1 MTNSIGSF
9 RSILPLLL
17 FVGVFLGFGIYNNDF
32 YALPSPIAALM
43 GIVSAFFVLKGKINE
58 KIDTFLK
65 GCGDGKILT
74 MCIIYLLAGAFATVS
89 KATGSVDTIVN
100 LGLNYI
106 SPAYFPVGIFLI
118 ASFLSFASGTS
129 VGSIVTLGPIVIDLA
144 EKSGSPLGLMGAAL
158 LSGSMFGDNLSVISD
173 TTIAATQSLGCEM
186 KDKFRANFKLAL
198 PAAILA
204 VIILL
209 LIGFNQETSSMVM
222 EEKDFNIL
230 LILPY
235 LLVIALSIIGI
246 NVFVVLFSGLIFAG
260 ILGIGNGTFGV
271 MDFAKTTYEG
281 FTGMTEIFLL
291 SLLTGGLAALVEKAG
306 GINFLLR
313 NINKIINSKK
323 TALLGIGGLVTVAN
337 FCVANNT
344 IAILISGKVSKEI
357 TDKYGLKPQES
368 ASVLDIFACYVQG
381 IIPYGAQILI
391 LISLSNFKMSYL
403 DLIQNSY
410 YLHLLL
416 VITLVSIFLGKKSS
430 KTQLNTTLNKNLNGN

>member
-1 MTNSIGSF
+1 MTTTTGSF

-17 FVGVFLGFGIYNNDF
+17 FVGVFLGFGIYNDDF
-32 YALPSPIAALM
+32 YALPSPIAAFA
-43 GIVSAFFVLKGKINE
+43 GIVSAFFLLKGKVND
-58 KIDTFLK
+58 KIDIFLK

-74 MCIIYLLAGAFATVS
+74 MCMIYLLAGAFATVS

-144 EKSGSPLGLMGAAL
+144 EKSGSPLDLVGAAL
-158 LSGSMFGDNLSVISD
+158 LSGAMFGDNLSVISD
-173 TTIAATQSLGCEM
+173 TTIASTQSLGCEM

-198 PAAILA
+198 PAAIVA

-209 LIGFNQETSSMVM
+209 LIGFNQETTSVVM

-230 LILPY
+230 LVLPY
-235 LLVIALSIIGI
+235 LLVITLSIIGI
-246 NVFVVLFSGLIFAG
+246 NVFVVLFSGLLLAG
-260 ILGIGNGTFGV
+260 LLGIGTGVFGL
-271 MDFAKTTYEG
+271 MDFAQNTYEG
-281 FTGMTEIFLL
+281 FTEMTEIFLL

-313 NINKIINSKK
+313 SINKIISSKK

-357 TDKYGLKPQES
+357 TEKYGLKPQES
-368 ASVLDIFACYVQG
+368 ASILDIFACYVQG

-391 LISLSNFKMSYL
+391 LISLSHFTMGYIE
-403 DLIQNSY
+403 LIANSF

-416 VITLVSIFLGKKSS
+416 IITLVSIFLKK
-430 KTQLNTTLNKNLNGN
+430 KTTSLQPEKLSNGY

>member
-1 MTNSIGSF
+1 MTKTTGSF
-9 RSILPLLL
+9 TAIIPLLI
-17 FVGVFLGFGIYNNDF
+17 FVFVFLGAGIYNNDF
-32 YALPSPIAALM
+32 YALPSPVAALI
-43 GIVSAFFVLKGKINE
+43 GIVSAFILLKGKVNE

-89 KATGSVDTIVN
+89 KATGSVDTIVS

-106 SPAYFPVGIFLI
+106 SAEYFPVGIFVI

-144 EKSGSPLGLMGAAL
+144 EKSGSPLGLIGAAL
-158 LSGSMFGDNLSVISD
+158 LSGAIFGDNLSVISD
-173 TTIAATQSLGCEM
+173 TTIAATQSMGCDM

-198 PAAILA
+198 PAALVAILIF
-204 VIILL
+204 V
-209 LIGFNQETSSMVM
+209 LIGFNQEPTSVIM
-222 EEKDFNIL
+222 EQKDFNFM

-246 NVFVVLFSGLIFAG
+246 NVFVVLFSGLLFAG
-260 ILGIGNGTFGV
+260 VIGIGYGTFGL
-271 MDFAKTTYEG
+271 MDFAKNTYEG
-281 FTGMTEIFLL
+281 FTSMTEIFLL

-313 NINKIINSKK
+313 NINKIISSKK
-323 TALLGIGGLVTVAN
+323 TALLGIGGLVSVAN

-357 TDKYGLKPQES
+357 TDKYELKPQES

-391 LISLSNFKMSYL
+391 LISLSNFKMSYT
-403 DLIQNSY
+403 DLVLNSF

-416 VITLVSIFLGKKSS
+416 VITLGSIIFKSTKKL
-430 KTQLNTTLNKNLNGN
+430 TFNKS

>member
-1 MTNSIGSF
+1 MTKTNGTF
-9 RSILPLLL
+9 LSILPLLL
-17 FVGVFLGFGIYNNDF
+17 FVGIFLGFGIYNQDF
-32 YALPSPIAALM
+32 YALPSPIAALI
-43 GIVSAFFVLKGKINE
+43 GIVSAFVLLKGKVNE

-106 SPAYFPVGIFLI
+106 SAAYFPVGIFVI

-144 EKSGSPLGLMGAAL
+144 EKSGSPLGLIGAAL
-158 LSGSMFGDNLSVISD
+158 LSGAMFGDNLSVISD

-186 KDKFRANFKLAL
+186 KDKFRVNFKLAF
-198 PAAILA
+198 PAAIIA
-204 VIILL
+204 IVILVV
-209 LIGFNQETSSMVM
+209 IGFSQETSAVPL
-222 EEKDFNIL
+222 EQKDYNFI

-246 NVFVVLFSGLIFAG
+246 NVFVVLFSGLLFAG
-260 ILGIGNGTFGV
+260 VLGMGYGTFGL
-271 MDFAKTTYEG
+271 MDFAKSSYEG
-281 FTGMTEIFLL
+281 FTSMTEIFLL

-357 TDKYGLKPQES
+357 TEKYGLKPQES
-368 ASVLDIFACYVQG
+368 AYVLDIFACYVQG

-391 LISLSNFKMSYL
+391 LISLSNFKMSYT
-403 DLIQNSY
+403 DLILNSF

-416 VITLVSIFLGKKSS
+416 VITLISIFFRS
-430 KTQLNTTLNKNLNGN
+430 KNN

>member
-1 MTNSIGSF
+1 MTKTNGSVL
-9 RSILPLLL
+9 SILPLLL
-17 FVGVFLGFGIYNNDF
+17 FVIVFLGAGIYNNDF
-32 YALPSPIAALM
+32 YALPSPIAALI
-43 GIVSAFFVLKGKINE
+43 GIVSAFVLLKGKVNE

-106 SPAYFPVGIFLI
+106 SPEYFPVGIFVI

-129 VGSIVTLGPIVIDLA
+129 VGSIVTLGPIVIDIA
-144 EKSGSPLGLMGAAL
+144 EKSGSPLGLIGAAL
-158 LSGSMFGDNLSVISD
+158 LSGAIFGDNLSVISD
-173 TTIAATQSLGCEM
+173 TTIAATQSMGCDM

-198 PAAILA
+198 PAAIIA
-204 VIILL
+204 IIILVV
-209 LIGFNQETSSMVM
+209 IGFNQETTAVVM
-222 EEKDFNIL
+222 EQKDFNFV

-235 LLVIALSIIGI
+235 LLVIALSIVGL
-246 NVFVVLFSGLIFAG
+246 NVFVVLFSGLLFAG
-260 ILGIGNGTFGV
+260 ILGMGFGTFGL
-271 MDFAKTTYEG
+271 MDFAKNTYEG
-281 FTGMTEIFLL
+281 FTSMTEIFLL

-313 NINKIINSKK
+313 NISKIISSKK
-323 TALLGIGGLVTVAN
+323 TALLGIGGLVSVAN

-357 TDKYGLKPQES
+357 TDNYELKPQES

-381 IIPYGAQILI
+381 IIPYGAQILL
-391 LISLSNFKMSYL
+391 LISLSNFKMSYS
-403 DLIQNSY
+403 DLVLNSF

-416 VITLVSIFLGKKSS
+416 VITLGSIIFRTTS
-430 KTQLNTTLNKNLNGN
+430 KLTLNKSTI

>member
-1 MTNSIGSF
+1 MTKTNGSF
-9 RSILPLLL
+9 TAIIPLLI
-17 FVGVFLGFGIYNNDF
+17 FVFVFLGAGIYNDDF
-32 YALPSPIAALM
+32 YALPSPVAALT
-43 GIVSAFFVLKGKINE
+43 GIVSAFILLKGKENQ

-106 SPAYFPVGIFLI
+106 SSEYFPVGIFVI

-144 EKSGSPLGLMGAAL
+144 EKSGSPLGLIGAAL
-158 LSGSMFGDNLSVISD
+158 LSGAIFGDNLSVISD
-173 TTIAATQSLGCEM
+173 TTIAATQSMGCDM

-198 PAAILA
+198 PAALMAILIF
-204 VIILL
+204 V
-209 LIGFNQETSSMVM
+209 LIGFNQEPTSVVM
-222 EEKDFNIL
+222 EQKDFNFM

-235 LLVIALSIIGI
+235 LLVITLSIIGI
-246 NVFVVLFSGLIFAG
+246 NVFVVLFSGLLFAG
-260 ILGIGNGTFGV
+260 VLGMGYGTFGL
-271 MDFAKTTYEG
+271 MDFAKNTYEG
-281 FTGMTEIFLL
+281 FTSMTEIFLL

-313 NINKIINSKK
+313 NINKIISSKK
-323 TALLGIGGLVTVAN
+323 TALLGIGGLVSVAN

-357 TDKYGLKPQES
+357 TDKYELKPQES

-391 LISLSNFKMSYL
+391 LISLSNFKMSYT
-403 DLIQNSY
+403 DLVLNSF

-416 VITLVSIFLGKKSS
+416 VITLGSIIFKSTKKLTLS
-430 KTQLNTTLNKNLNGN
+430 KTTL

>member
-1 MTNSIGSF
+1 MTKTNGSVL
-9 RSILPLLL
+9 SILPLLL
-17 FVGVFLGFGIYNNDF
+17 FVIVFLGAGIYNNDF
-32 YALPSPIAALM
+32 YALPSPIAALI
-43 GIVSAFFVLKGKINE
+43 GIVSAFVLLKGKVNE

-106 SPAYFPVGIFLI
+106 SPEYFPVGIFVI

-144 EKSGSPLGLMGAAL
+144 EKSGSPLGLIGAAL
-158 LSGSMFGDNLSVISD
+158 LSGAIFGDNLSVISD
-173 TTIAATQSLGCEM
+173 TTIAATQSMGCDM

-198 PAAILA
+198 PAAIIA
-204 VIILL
+204 IIILVA
-209 LIGFNQETSSMVM
+209 IGFNQETTAVVM
-222 EEKDFNIL
+222 EQKDFNFV

-235 LLVIALSIIGI
+235 LLVIALSIIGL
-246 NVFVVLFSGLIFAG
+246 NVFVVLFSGLLFAG
-260 ILGIGNGTFGV
+260 ILGMSYGTFGL
-271 MDFAKTTYEG
+271 MEFAKNTYEG
-281 FTGMTEIFLL
+281 FSSMTEIFLL

-313 NINKIINSKK
+313 NISKIISSKK
-323 TALLGIGGLVTVAN
+323 TALLGIGGLVSVAN

-357 TDKYGLKPQES
+357 TDNYELKPQES

-381 IIPYGAQILI
+381 IIPYGAQILL
-391 LISLSNFKMSYL
+391 LISLSNFKMSYT
-403 DLIQNSY
+403 DLVLNSF

-416 VITLVSIFLGKKSS
+416 VITLGSIIFRTTKEF
-430 KTQLNTTLNKNLNGN
+430 TLNKSTI

>member
-1 MTNSIGSF
+1 MTKTNGSF
-9 RSILPLLL
+9 TAIIPLLI
-17 FVGVFLGFGIYNNDF
+17 FVFVFLGAGIYNNDF
-32 YALPSPIAALM
+32 YALPSPVAALI
-43 GIVSAFFVLKGKINE
+43 GIVSAFILLKGKVNE

-106 SPAYFPVGIFLI
+106 SAEYFPVGIFVI

-144 EKSGSPLGLMGAAL
+144 EKSGSPLGLIGAAL
-158 LSGSMFGDNLSVISD
+158 LSGAIFGDNLSVISD
-173 TTIAATQSLGCEM
+173 TTIAATQSMGCDM

-198 PAAILA
+198 PAALVAILIF
-204 VIILL
+204 V
-209 LIGFNQETSSMVM
+209 LIGFNQEPTSVVM
-222 EEKDFNIL
+222 EQKDFNFM

-235 LLVIALSIIGI
+235 LLVITLSIIGI
-246 NVFVVLFSGLIFAG
+246 NVFVVLFSVLLFAG
-260 ILGIGNGTFGV
+260 VLGIGYGTFGL
-271 MDFAKTTYEG
+271 MEFAKNTYEG
-281 FTGMTEIFLL
+281 FTSMTEIFLL

-313 NINKIINSKK
+313 NINKIISSKK
-323 TALLGIGGLVTVAN
+323 TALLGIGGLVSVAN

-357 TDKYGLKPQES
+357 TDKYELKPQES

-391 LISLSNFKMSYL
+391 LISLSNFKMSYT
-403 DLIQNSY
+403 DLVLNSF

-416 VITLVSIFLGKKSS
+416 VITLGSIIFKNTKKLTLS
-430 KTQLNTTLNKNLNGN
+430 KTKI

>member
-1 MTNSIGSF
+1 MTKTHGTF
-9 RSILPLLL
+9 LSILPLLL
-17 FVGVFLGFGIYNNDF
+17 FVGIFLGFGIYNQDF
-32 YALPSPIAALM
+32 YALPSPIAALI
-43 GIVSAFFVLKGKINE
+43 GIVSAFVLLKGKVNE

-106 SPAYFPVGIFLI
+106 SAAYFPVGIFVI

-144 EKSGSPLGLMGAAL
+144 EKSGSPLGLIGAAL
-158 LSGSMFGDNLSVISD
+158 LSGAMFGDNLSVISD
-173 TTIAATQSLGCEM
+173 TTIAATQSLGCKM
-186 KDKFRANFKLAL
+186 KDKFRVNFKLAF
-198 PAAILA
+198 PAAIIA
-204 VIILL
+204 IVILIA
-209 LIGFNQETSSMVM
+209 IGFSQETSAVPL
-222 EEKDFNIL
+222 EQKDYNFI

-246 NVFVVLFSGLIFAG
+246 NVFVVLFSGLLFAG
-260 ILGIGNGTFGV
+260 VLGMGYGTFGL
-271 MDFAKTTYEG
+271 MDFAKSSYEG
-281 FTGMTEIFLL
+281 FTSMTEIFLL

-357 TDKYGLKPQES
+357 TEKYGLKPQES

-391 LISLSNFKMSYL
+391 LISLSNFKMSYT
-403 DLIQNSY
+403 DLILNSF

-416 VITLVSIFLGKKSS
+416 VITLISIFFRS
-430 KTQLNTTLNKNLNGN
+430 KNN

>member
-1 MTNSIGSF
+1 MTKTNGSF
-9 RSILPLLL
+9 TAIIPLLI
-17 FVGVFLGFGIYNNDF
+17 FVFVFLGAGIYNNDF
-32 YALPSPIAALM
+32 YALPSPVAALI
-43 GIVSAFFVLKGKINE
+43 GIVSAFILLKGKVNE

-106 SPAYFPVGIFLI
+106 SAEYFPVGILVI

-144 EKSGSPLGLMGAAL
+144 EKSGSPLGLIGAAL
-158 LSGSMFGDNLSVISD
+158 LSGAIFGDNLSVISD
-173 TTIAATQSLGCEM
+173 TTIAATQSMGCDM

-198 PAAILA
+198 PAALVAILIF
-204 VIILL
+204 V
-209 LIGFNQETSSMVM
+209 LIGFNQEPTSVIM
-222 EEKDFNIL
+222 EQKDFNFM

-235 LLVIALSIIGI
+235 LLVITLSIIGI
-246 NVFVVLFSGLIFAG
+246 NVFVVLFSGLLFAG
-260 ILGIGNGTFGV
+260 VLGIGYGTFGL
-271 MDFAKTTYEG
+271 MDFAKNTYEG
-281 FTGMTEIFLL
+281 FTSMTEIFLL

-313 NINKIINSKK
+313 NINKIISSKK
-323 TALLGIGGLVTVAN
+323 TALLGIGGLVSVAN

-357 TDKYGLKPQES
+357 TDKYELKPQES

-391 LISLSNFKMSYL
+391 LISLSNFKMSYT
-403 DLIQNSY
+403 DLVLNSF

-416 VITLVSIFLGKKSS
+416 VITLGSIIFKSTKKL
-430 KTQLNTTLNKNLNGN
+430 TFNKS

>member
-1 MTNSIGSF
+1 MTKTNGTF
-9 RSILPLLL
+9 LSILPLLL
-17 FVGVFLGFGIYNNDF
+17 FVGIFLGFGIYNQDF
-32 YALPSPIAALM
+32 YALPSPIAALI
-43 GIVSAFFVLKGKINE
+43 GIVSAFVLLKGKVNE

-106 SPAYFPVGIFLI
+106 SAAYFPVGIFVI

-144 EKSGSPLGLMGAAL
+144 EKSGSPLGLIGAAL
-158 LSGSMFGDNLSVISD
+158 LSGAMFGDNLSVISD

-186 KDKFRANFKLAL
+186 KDKFRVNFKLAL
-198 PAAILA
+198 PAAIIA
-204 VIILL
+204 IVILIT
-209 LIGFNQETSSMVM
+209 IGFSQETSAVPL
-222 EEKDFNIL
+222 EQKDYNFI

-246 NVFVVLFSGLIFAG
+246 NVFVVLFSGLLFAG
-260 ILGIGNGTFGV
+260 VLGMGYGTFGL
-271 MDFAKTTYEG
+271 MDFAKSSYEG
-281 FTGMTEIFLL
+281 FTSMTEIFLL

-357 TDKYGLKPQES
+357 TEKYGLKPQES

-391 LISLSNFKMSYL
+391 LISLSNFKMSYT
-403 DLIQNSY
+403 DLILNSF

-416 VITLVSIFLGKKSS
+416 VITLISIFFRS
-430 KTQLNTTLNKNLNGN
+430 KNN

>member
-1 MTNSIGSF
+1 MI
-9 RSILPLLL
+9 
-17 FVGVFLGFGIYNNDF
+17 
-32 YALPSPIAALM
+32 
-43 GIVSAFFVLKGKINE
+43 GIVSAFVLLKGKVNE

-106 SPAYFPVGIFLI
+106 SAAYFPVGIFVI

-129 VGSIVTLGPIVIDLA
+129 VGSIVSLGPIVIDLA
-144 EKSGSPLGLMGAAL
+144 EKSGSPLGLIGAAL
-158 LSGSMFGDNLSVISD
+158 LSGAMFGDNLSVISD

-186 KDKFRANFKLAL
+186 KDKFRVNFKLAL
-198 PAAILA
+198 PAAIIA
-204 VIILL
+204 IVILVA
-209 LIGFNQETSSMVM
+209 IGFSQETSAVPL
-222 EEKDFNIL
+222 EQKDYNFI

-246 NVFVVLFSGLIFAG
+246 NVFVVLFSGLLFAG
-260 ILGIGNGTFGV
+260 VLGMGYGTFGL
-271 MDFAKTTYEG
+271 MDFAKSSYEG
-281 FTGMTEIFLL
+281 FTSMTEIFLL

-313 NINKIINSKK
+313 NINKIISSKK

-357 TDKYGLKPQES
+357 TEKYGLKPQES

-391 LISLSNFKMSYL
+391 LISLSNFKMSYT
-403 DLIQNSY
+403 DLILNSF

-416 VITLVSIFLGKKSS
+416 VITLISIFFRS
-430 KTQLNTTLNKNLNGN
+430 KNN

>member
-1 MTNSIGSF
+1 MTKTNGTF
-9 RSILPLLL
+9 LSILPLLL
-17 FVGVFLGFGIYNNDF
+17 FVGIFLGFGIYNQDF
-32 YALPSPIAALM
+32 YALPSPIAALI
-43 GIVSAFFVLKGKINE
+43 GIVSAFVLLKGKVNE

-106 SPAYFPVGIFLI
+106 SAAYFPVGIFVI

-144 EKSGSPLGLMGAAL
+144 EKSGSPLGLIGAAL
-158 LSGSMFGDNLSVISD
+158 LSGAMFGDNLSVISD

-186 KDKFRANFKLAL
+186 KDKFRVNFKLAL
-198 PAAILA
+198 PAAIIA
-204 VIILL
+204 IVILIT
-209 LIGFNQETSSMVM
+209 IGFSQETSAVPL
-222 EEKDFNIL
+222 EQKDYNFI

-246 NVFVVLFSGLIFAG
+246 NVFVVLFSGLLFAG
-260 ILGIGNGTFGV
+260 VLGMGYGTFGL
-271 MDFAKTTYEG
+271 MDFAKSSYEG
-281 FTGMTEIFLL
+281 FTSMTEIFLL

-313 NINKIINSKK
+313 NINKIISSKK

-357 TDKYGLKPQES
+357 TEKYGLKPQES

-391 LISLSNFKMSYL
+391 LISLSNFKMSYT
-403 DLIQNSY
+403 DLILNSF

-416 VITLVSIFLGKKSS
+416 VITLISIFFRS
-430 KTQLNTTLNKNLNGN
+430 KNN

>member
-1 MTNSIGSF
+1 MTKTNGSF
-9 RSILPLLL
+9 TAIIPLLI
-17 FVGVFLGFGIYNNDF
+17 FVFIFLGAGIYNNDF
-32 YALPSPIAALM
+32 YALPSPIAALI
-43 GIVSAFFVLKGKINE
+43 GIVSAFILLKGKVNQ

-106 SPAYFPVGIFLI
+106 SAAYFPVGIFVI

-144 EKSGSPLGLMGAAL
+144 EKSGSPLGLIGSAL
-158 LSGSMFGDNLSVISD
+158 LSGAIFGDNLSVISD
-173 TTIAATQSLGCEM
+173 TTIAATQSMGCDM

-198 PAAILA
+198 PAALMAILIF
-204 VIILL
+204 V
-209 LIGFNQETSSMVM
+209 LIGFNQEPTSVIM
-222 EEKDFNIL
+222 EQKDFNFM

-235 LLVIALSIIGI
+235 LLVITLSIIGI
-246 NVFVVLFSGLIFAG
+246 NVFVVLFSGLLFAG
-260 ILGIGNGTFGV
+260 VLGMGYGTFGL
-271 MDFAKTTYEG
+271 MDFAKNTYEG
-281 FTGMTEIFLL
+281 FTSMTEIFLL

-313 NINKIINSKK
+313 NINKIISSKK
-323 TALLGIGGLVTVAN
+323 TALLGIGGLVSVAN

-357 TDKYGLKPQES
+357 TDKYQLKPQES

-391 LISLSNFKMSYL
+391 LISLSNFKMSYT
-403 DLIQNSY
+403 DLVLNSF

-416 VITLVSIFLGKKSS
+416 VITLGSIIFKSTKKL
-430 KTQLNTTLNKNLNGN
+430 TFNKSTI

>member
-1 MTNSIGSF
+1 MTKTHGTF
-9 RSILPLLL
+9 LSILPLLL
-17 FVGVFLGFGIYNNDF
+17 FVGIFLGFGIYNQDF
-32 YALPSPIAALM
+32 YALPSPIAALI
-43 GIVSAFFVLKGKINE
+43 GIVSAFVLLKGKVNE

-106 SPAYFPVGIFLI
+106 SAAYFPVGIFVI

-144 EKSGSPLGLMGAAL
+144 EKSGSPLGLIGAAL
-158 LSGSMFGDNLSVISD
+158 LSGAMFGDNLSVISD

-186 KDKFRANFKLAL
+186 KDKFRVNFKLAF
-198 PAAILA
+198 PAAIIA
-204 VIILL
+204 IVILVA
-209 LIGFNQETSSMVM
+209 IGFNQETSAVPL
-222 EEKDFNIL
+222 EQKDYNFI

-246 NVFVVLFSGLIFAG
+246 NVFVVLFSGLLFAG
-260 ILGIGNGTFGV
+260 VLGMGYGTFGL
-271 MDFAKTTYEG
+271 MDFAKSSYEG
-281 FTGMTEIFLL
+281 FTSMTEIFLL

-357 TDKYGLKPQES
+357 TEKYGLKPQES

-391 LISLSNFKMSYL
+391 LISLSNFKMSYT
-403 DLIQNSY
+403 DLILNSF

-416 VITLVSIFLGKKSS
+416 VITLISIFFRS
-430 KTQLNTTLNKNLNGN
+430 KNN

>member
-1 MTNSIGSF
+1 MTKTNGTF
-9 RSILPLLL
+9 LSILPLLL
-17 FVGVFLGFGIYNNDF
+17 FVGIFLGFGIYNQDF
-32 YALPSPIAALM
+32 YALPSPIAALI
-43 GIVSAFFVLKGKINE
+43 GIVSAFVLLKGKVNE

-106 SPAYFPVGIFLI
+106 SAAYFPVGIFVI

-144 EKSGSPLGLMGAAL
+144 EKSGSPLGLIGAAL
-158 LSGSMFGDNLSVISD
+158 LSGAMFGDNLSVISD

-186 KDKFRANFKLAL
+186 KDKFRVNFKLAF
-198 PAAILA
+198 PAAIIA
-204 VIILL
+204 IVILVA
-209 LIGFNQETSSMVM
+209 IGFSQETSAVPL
-222 EEKDFNIL
+222 EQKDYNFI

-246 NVFVVLFSGLIFAG
+246 NVFVVLFSGLLFAG
-260 ILGIGNGTFGV
+260 VLGMGYGTFGL
-271 MDFAKTTYEG
+271 MDFAKSSYEG
-281 FTGMTEIFLL
+281 FTSMTEIFLL

-313 NINKIINSKK
+313 NINKIISSKK

-357 TDKYGLKPQES
+357 TEKYGLKPQES

-391 LISLSNFKMSYL
+391 LISLSNFKMSYT
-403 DLIQNSY
+403 DLILNSF

-416 VITLVSIFLGKKSS
+416 VITLISIFFRS
-430 KTQLNTTLNKNLNGN
+430 KNN

>member
-1 MTNSIGSF
+1 MTKTHGTF
-9 RSILPLLL
+9 LSILPLLL
-17 FVGVFLGFGIYNNDF
+17 FVGIFLGFGIYNQDF
-32 YALPSPIAALM
+32 YALPSPIAALI
-43 GIVSAFFVLKGKINE
+43 GIVSAFVLLKGKVNE

-106 SPAYFPVGIFLI
+106 SAAYFPVGIFVI

-144 EKSGSPLGLMGAAL
+144 EKSGSPLGLIGAAL
-158 LSGSMFGDNLSVISD
+158 LSGAMFGDNLSVISD

-186 KDKFRANFKLAL
+186 KDKFRVNFKLAF
-198 PAAILA
+198 PAAIIA
-204 VIILL
+204 IVILVA
-209 LIGFNQETSSMVM
+209 IGFSQETSAVPL
-222 EEKDFNIL
+222 EQKDYNFI

-246 NVFVVLFSGLIFAG
+246 NVFVVLFSGLLFAG
-260 ILGIGNGTFGV
+260 VLGMGYGTFGL
-271 MDFAKTTYEG
+271 MDFAKSSYEG
-281 FTGMTEIFLL
+281 FTSMTEIFLL

-357 TDKYGLKPQES
+357 TEKYGLKPQES

-391 LISLSNFKMSYL
+391 LISLSNFKMSYT
-403 DLIQNSY
+403 DLILNSF

-416 VITLVSIFLGKKSS
+416 VVTLISIFFRS
-430 KTQLNTTLNKNLNGN
+430 KNN

>member
-1 MTNSIGSF
+1 MTKTNGTF
-9 RSILPLLL
+9 LSILPLLL
-17 FVGVFLGFGIYNNDF
+17 FVGIFLGFGIYNQDF
-32 YALPSPIAALM
+32 YALPSPIAALI
-43 GIVSAFFVLKGKINE
+43 GIVSAFVLLKGKVNE

-106 SPAYFPVGIFLI
+106 SAAYFPVGIFVI

-144 EKSGSPLGLMGAAL
+144 EKSGSPLGLIGAAL
-158 LSGSMFGDNLSVISD
+158 LSGAMFGDNLSVISD

-186 KDKFRANFKLAL
+186 KDKFRVNFKLAF
-198 PAAILA
+198 PAAIIA
-204 VIILL
+204 IVILVA
-209 LIGFNQETSSMVM
+209 IGFSQETSAVPL
-222 EEKDFNIL
+222 EQKDYNFI

-235 LLVIALSIIGI
+235 LLVIAFSIIGI
-246 NVFVVLFSGLIFAG
+246 NVFVVLFSGLLFAG
-260 ILGIGNGTFGV
+260 VLGMGYGTFGL
-271 MDFAKTTYEG
+271 MDFAKSSYEG
-281 FTGMTEIFLL
+281 FTSMTEIFLL

-313 NINKIINSKK
+313 NINKIISSKK

-357 TDKYGLKPQES
+357 TEKYGLKPQES

-391 LISLSNFKMSYL
+391 LISLSNFKMSYT
-403 DLIQNSY
+403 DLILNSF

-416 VITLVSIFLGKKSS
+416 VITLISIFFRS
-430 KTQLNTTLNKNLNGN
+430 KNN

>member
-1 MTNSIGSF
+1 MTKTTGSF
-9 RSILPLLL
+9 NSILPLLI
-17 FVGVFLGFGIYNNDF
+17 FVAVFLGFGIYNQDF
-32 YALPSPIAALM
+32 YALPAPIAALI
-43 GIVSAFFVLKGKINE
+43 GIVSAFVVLKGKVNE
-58 KIDTFLK
+58 KTDTFLK

-106 SPAYFPVGIFLI
+106 SPAYFPMGIFVI
-118 ASFLSFASGTS
+118 GSFLSFASGTS

-158 LSGSMFGDNLSVISD
+158 LSGAMFGDNLSVISD

-186 KDKFRANFKLAL
+186 KDKFKTNFKLAL
-198 PAAILA
+198 PAAVIA
-204 VIILL
+204 IIILII
-209 LIGFNQETSSMVM
+209 IGFNQETTAVAM
-222 EEKDFNIL
+222 EQKDFNFV

-235 LLVIALSIIGI
+235 LFVITLSVIGI
-246 NVFVVLFSGLIFAG
+246 NVFVVLFSGLLFAG
-260 ILGIGNGTFGV
+260 LLGMGYGTFGV
-271 MDFAKTTYEG
+271 MDFAKNTYEG

-291 SLLTGGLAALVEKAG
+291 SLLTGGLAALVEKSG

-313 NINKIINSKK
+313 NISKIICSKK
-323 TALLGIGGLVTVAN
+323 TALLGMGGLVSVAN

-344 IAILISGKVSKEI
+344 IAILISGKVSREI
-357 TDKYGLKPQES
+357 TEKYGLKPQES
-368 ASVLDIFACYVQG
+368 ASVLDIFACYIQG

-391 LISLSNFKMSYL
+391 LISLSNFKMSYS
-403 DLIQNSY
+403 DLVLNAF

-416 VITLVSIFLGKKSS
+416 GMTLLSIFFRKKTIELQ
-430 KTQLNTTLNKNLNGN
+430 KTTS

>member
-1 MTNSIGSF
+1 M

-17 FVGVFLGFGIYNNDF
+17 FVIVFLGAGIYNNDF
-32 YALPSPIAALM
+32 YALPSPIAALI
-43 GIVSAFFVLKGKINE
+43 GIVSAFVLLKGKVNE

-106 SPAYFPVGIFLI
+106 SPEYFPVGIFMI

-144 EKSGSPLGLMGAAL
+144 EKSGSPLGLIGAAL
-158 LSGSMFGDNLSVISD
+158 LSGAIFGDNLSVISD
-173 TTIAATQSLGCEM
+173 TTIAATQSMGCEM

-198 PAAILA
+198 PAAIIA
-204 VIILL
+204 IIILVA
-209 LIGFNQETSSMVM
+209 IGFNQETTAVVM
-222 EEKDFNIL
+222 EQKDFNFV

-235 LLVIALSIIGI
+235 LLVIALSIIGL
-246 NVFVVLFSGLIFAG
+246 NVFVVLFSGLLFAG
-260 ILGIGNGTFGV
+260 VLGMSYGTFGI
-271 MDFAKTTYEG
+271 MDFAKNTYEG
-281 FTGMTEIFLL
+281 FTSMTEIFLL

-313 NINKIINSKK
+313 NISKIINSKK
-323 TALLGIGGLVTVAN
+323 TALLGIGGLVSVAN

-357 TDKYGLKPQES
+357 TDNYGLKPQES

-381 IIPYGAQILI
+381 IIPYGAQILL
-391 LISLSNFKMSYL
+391 LISLSNFKMSYS
-403 DLIQNSY
+403 DLVLNSF

-416 VITLVSIFLGKKSS
+416 VITLGSIIFRTTKEF
-430 KTQLNTTLNKNLNGN
+430 TLNKSTI

>member
-1 MTNSIGSF
+1 MTKTTGSF
-9 RSILPLLL
+9 TAILPLLL
-17 FVGVFLGFGIYNNDF
+17 FVGVFLGFGIYNGDF
-32 YALPSPIAALM
+32 YALPSPIAALI
-43 GIVSAFFVLKGKINE
+43 GIVSAFILLKGKINE

-106 SPAYFPVGIFLI
+106 SIAYFPAGIFVI
-118 ASFLSFASGTS
+118 AAFLSFASGTS

-144 EKSGSPLGLMGAAL
+144 EKSGSPLGLIGAAL

-186 KDKFRANFKLAL
+186 KDKFKANFRLAL
-198 PAAILA
+198 PAAVVAVLIL
-204 VIILL
+204 ILM
-209 LIGFNQETSSMVM
+209 GFNQDTSSVVIAQ
-222 EEKDFNIL
+222 KDFNL
-230 LILPY
+230 WLILPY
-235 LLVIALSIIGI
+235 LLVILLSIVGV
-246 NVFVVLFSGLIFAG
+246 NVFVVLFAGLMFAG
-260 ILGIGNGTFGV
+260 ILGIADGTFGV
-271 MDFAKTTYEG
+271 MDFAKSTYEG

-306 GINFLLR
+306 GINFLLKSVNR
-313 NINKIINSKK
+313 IISSQK
-323 TALLGIGGLVTVAN
+323 TALLGIGGLVSVAN

-344 IAILISGKVSKEI
+344 ISILISGKVSKEI
-357 TDKYGLKPQES
+357 TEKYGLEPKES
-368 ASVLDIFACYVQG
+368 ASILDIFACYVQG

-391 LISLSNFKMSYL
+391 LISLSNFKMGYL
-403 DLIQNSY
+403 ELVQNAY

-416 VITLVSIFLGKKSS
+416 IITLISIFFRKKSRE
-430 KTQLNTTLNKNLNGN
+430 QNTVPAL

>member
-1 MTNSIGSF
+1 MTKTNGTF
-9 RSILPLLL
+9 LSILPLLL
-17 FVGVFLGFGIYNNDF
+17 FVGIFLGFGIYNQDF
-32 YALPSPIAALM
+32 YALPSPIAALI
-43 GIVSAFFVLKGKINE
+43 GIVSAFVLLKGKVNE

-106 SPAYFPVGIFLI
+106 SAAYFPVGIFVI

-144 EKSGSPLGLMGAAL
+144 EKSGSPLGLIGAAL
-158 LSGSMFGDNLSVISD
+158 LSGAMFGDNLSVISD

-186 KDKFRANFKLAL
+186 KDKFRVNFKLAL
-198 PAAILA
+198 PAAIIA
-204 VIILL
+204 IVILVA
-209 LIGFNQETSSMVM
+209 IGFSQETSAVPL
-222 EEKDFNIL
+222 EQKDYNFI

-246 NVFVVLFSGLIFAG
+246 NVFVVLFSGLLFAG
-260 ILGIGNGTFGV
+260 VLGMGYGTFGL
-271 MDFAKTTYEG
+271 MDFAKSSYEG
-281 FTGMTEIFLL
+281 FTSMTEIFLL

-313 NINKIINSKK
+313 NINKIISSKK

-357 TDKYGLKPQES
+357 TEKYGLKPQES

-391 LISLSNFKMSYL
+391 LISLSNFKMSYT
-403 DLIQNSY
+403 DLILNSF

-416 VITLVSIFLGKKSS
+416 VITLISIFFRS
-430 KTQLNTTLNKNLNGN
+430 KNN